1 MWNRIAALIVKELL
15 ATLRDKRARVVLIGP
30 PLVQMF
36 IFSFAA
42 TLEVKNVDL
51 AILNDDAGKPA
62 HELVQRFA
70 GSPTFSHIR
79 TLHSSADIRPVI
91 DARRALAVVHIPEN
105 FSKKLYNGETADIQ
119 LILDG
124 RSSNTAQ
131 IVQGYLARIVEDF
144 NLDVAARRGAG
155 PPESELVTRHWFNP
169 NLEYTW
175 YTVPSL
181 VGLLT
186 MIIGVVITALSVAR
200 ERELGTFDQ
209 LLVSPLNP
217 FEILVGK
224 TVPSLLIAGLD
235 GTLILMIGIFAFRIP
250 FNGSLVSLYISMFF
264 FLAAIIGIGL
274 FISSLARTQQQAFL
288 GTFAFAVPAVLLSGF
303 ATPIDNMP
311 AWLQPV
317 TLADPLR
324 HFMTAVRGIF
334 LKGLPPEFVFAN
346 TWPMA
351 VIAAVTLTAAALLF
365 RSRLE

>member
-1 MWNRIAALIVKELL
+1 MWNRIGALIIKEFL

-42 TLEVKNVDL
+42 TLEVKNVNL
-51 AILNDDAGKPA
+51 AIFNEDNGKAA
-62 HELVQRFA
+62 HELVQRFR
-70 GSPTFSHIR
+70 GSRTFSHIR
-79 TLHSSADIRPVI
+79 LLHTTRQIRQVI
-91 DARRALAVVHIPEN
+91 DARKALAVVHIPQD
-105 FSKKLYNGETADIQ
+105 FSKKLYAGQSPEVQI
-119 LILDG
+119 ILDG

-131 IVQGYLARIVEDF
+131 IVQGYLSRIVDGF
-144 NLDVAARRGAG
+144 NHDVGALRGA
-155 PPESELVTRHWFNP
+155 PPPQSELVTRHWFNP

-209 LLVSPLNP
+209 LLVSPLTP
-217 FEILVGK
+217 FEILIGK
-224 TVPSLLIAGLD
+224 TVPSLLIAGTD
-235 GTLILMIGIFAFRIP
+235 GTLILLIGIFAFRIP
-250 FNGSLVSLYISMFF
+250 FNGSLVSLYVSMFF

-288 GTFAFAVPAVLLSGF
+288 GTFTFAVPAVLLSGF

-311 AWLQPV
+311 DWLQPV
-317 TLADPLR
+317 TLLDPLR
-324 HFMTAVRGIF
+324 HFMTVVRGIF
-334 LKGLPPEFVFAN
+334 LKALPPDFVFAN

-351 VIAAVTLTAAALLF
+351 AIAAVTLTAAALLF
-365 RSRLE
+365 NRRLE

>member
-1 MWNRIAALIVKELL
+1 MWNRIRALIIKELL

-36 IFSFAA
+36 IFSLAA
-42 TLEVKNVDL
+42 TLEVKNVSLGIYNEDG
-51 AILNDDAGKPA
+51 GKPA
-62 HELVQRFA
+62 YELVQRLR
-70 GSPTFSHIR
+70 GSPTFSGIR
-79 TLHSSADIRPVI
+79 YLHSSGEIRDLI
-91 DARRALAVVHIPEN
+91 DNRQVLAVVHIPED
-105 FSKKLYNGETADIQ
+105 FSRRLLGGGSTQVQ

-131 IVQGYLARIVEDF
+131 IVQGYLSRIVEGF
-144 NLDVAARRGAG
+144 NRDVAVQRGA
-155 PPESELVTRHWFNP
+155 PPPASELITRHWFNP

-209 LLVSPLNP
+209 LLVSPLTT
-217 FEILVGK
+217 FEILLGK
-224 TVPSLLIAGLD
+224 TVPSLLIAGFD
-235 GTLILMIGIFAFRIP
+235 GTLILTIGIFVFRIP
-250 FNGSLVSLYISMFF
+250 FNGSLPALYISMFF
-264 FLAAIIGIGL
+264 FIAAIIGIGL
-274 FISSLARTQQQAFL
+274 FISALARTQQQAFL

-311 AWLQPV
+311 DWLQPV
-317 TLADPLR
+317 TLLDPLR
-324 HFMTAVRGIF
+324 HFMSVVRGIF
-334 LKGLPPEFVFAN
+334 LKALPPDFVFAN

-351 VIAAVTLTAAALLF
+351 VIAVVTLSAAALLF
-365 RSRLE
+365 RRRLE

>member
-1 MWNRIAALIVKELL
+1 MWNRIHALIIKELL
-15 ATLRDKRARVVLIGP
+15 ATLRDKRARIVLIGP

-42 TLEVKNVDL
+42 TLEVKNVNL
-51 AILNDDAGKPA
+51 GILNEDSGRPA
-62 HELVQRFA
+62 YELVQRFR
-70 GSPTFSHIR
+70 GSRTFSEIR
-79 TLHSSADIRPVI
+79 YLRSTDQIRSVI
-91 DARRALAVVHIPEN
+91 DDRQVLAVVHIPQN
-105 FSKKLYNGETADIQ
+105 FSRRLLAGETADVQ

-131 IVQGYLARIVEDF
+131 IVQGYLSRIVDGF
-144 NLDVAARRGAG
+144 NHDVAARRGVSL
-155 PPESELVTRHWFNP
+155 PETELVTRHWFNP

-209 LLVSPLNP
+209 LLVSPLTT
-217 FEILVGK
+217 FEILIGK

-235 GTLILMIGIFAFRIP
+235 GTLILMIGIFVFQIP

-264 FLAAIIGIGL
+264 FIAAIIGIGL
-274 FISSLARTQQQAFL
+274 FISSLAHTQQQAFL

-311 AWLQPV
+311 DWLQPV
-317 TLADPLR
+317 TLVDPLR
-324 HFMTAVRGIF
+324 HFMTVVRGIF
-334 LKGLPPEFVFAN
+334 LKALPPEFVFAN

-351 VIAAVTLTAAALLF
+351 VIAVVTLTAAGLLF
-365 RSRLE
+365 RLRLE